1 MGSPFYSAP
10 DDIEMTELLREQ
22 GQTPPTP
29 SLNMDHTP
37 QRAPMLVPIM
47 EEEEWLHVA
56 VNGRVTNI
64 QDCQSDSQL
73 STLELVCLMLEKI
86 TFMTTLTIT
95 PSRLLARCPL
105 LTENPFFRK
114 KYINHRL
121 EHVWKRSYICSQV
134 CGIIMLNIL
143 EFGRCFSHIS

>member
-1 MGSPFYSAP
+1 M
-10 DDIEMTELLREQ
+10 
-22 GQTPPTP
+22 
-29 SLNMDHTP
+29 
-37 QRAPMLVPIM
+37 
-47 EEEEWLHVA
+47 A

-105 LTENPFFRK
+105 LREIPFFRK
-114 KYINHRL
+114 NITTAL
-121 EHVWKRSYICSQV
+121 STFGKR
-134 CGIIMLNIL
+134 
-143 EFGRCFSHIS
+143 HISALKYVE